1 MALLLQVA
9 PPVFALA
16 CWIAAF
22 VLFPPDKQR
31 RWPVLLFPMAA
42 LMFSSILAFS
52 GAKVALDQVRFGD
65 VDPTAA
71 AAILG
76 DVLNAEALA
85 LVWSA
90 AAFLG
95 VGVIEALRVSEPGP
109 PKKLWYRGL
118 AVVMFG
124 GVLVLSLSFDN
135 LQFSWLQPS
144 YLGAG
149 IGTLILALYRPDP
162 DPERRAQRMVTVGAG
177 GVMGAIA
184 MYLAINRLNEGWGY
198 QALARNPEL
207 TELPELVGWGLDSGF
222 VVCAIVG
229 ACALLA
235 LIPAKVGQ
243 APETFATSLLI
254 ALGVSTAA
262 LIFNVPT
269 HFAKDR
275 VRAYSRPG
283 QFVVLQSRLDELPSV
298 AVPGDP
304 GAGSTAILMLEAGR
318 WFDSRTGVPVELPL
332 QDPQRYTDNLGRLV
346 VALRPEAPAQELL
359 ASPFGVD
366 KLAVVVRGPE
376 VAPHDAL
383 AHTVFGVV
391 PIERASGGQGVE
403 VTTLLKEV
411 LEQCPQGC
419 SLSAL

>member
-31 RWPVLLFPMAA
+31 RWPVLLLPMGA

-65 VDPTAA
+65 VDPTQAA
-71 AAILG
+71 QILG
-76 DVLNAEALA
+76 EVLQHEAMA
-85 LVWSA
+85 LLWSA

-95 VGVIEALRVSEPGP
+95 TCIIEALRVRDPGTGNKP
-109 PKKLWYRGL
+109 WYLGL
-118 AVVMFG
+118 AVVMFAG
-124 GVLVLSLSFDN
+124 MIGLTLAFEN
-135 LQFSWLQPS
+135 LQFSWMQPA
-144 YLGAG
+144 YLAAG
-149 IGTLILALYRPDP
+149 IGPLMLALNRPDQ
-162 DPERRAQRMVTVGAG
+162 DADRRAQRMVTIGAG
-177 GVMGAIA
+177 GVMGGIA
-184 MYLAINRLNEGWGY
+184 NYLAINRLNEGLGY
-198 QALARNPEL
+198 QALANNPEL
-207 TELPELVGWGLDSGF
+207 TELPDLVGWGLDSGF

-235 LIPAKVGQ
+235 LIPAKVGK

-332 QDPQRYTDNLGRLV
+332 VAPERYTDNMGRLV

-366 KLAVVVRGPE
+366 KLAVVVRGPD

-391 PIERASGGQGVE
+391 PIERASGGQVVQ

-419 SLSAL
+419 ALSAL